1 MNCMP
6 PPPLLANSCAPRKTS
21 LRPAPPPSSVQY
33 HNDELYANLYT
44 MHSWSG
50 IVVVTLFFANY
61 LGGFFNFFAGL
72 TPQWV
77 RGGSRCC
84 RLGAFVVL

>member
-1 MNCMP
+1 
-6 PPPLLANSCAPRKTS
+6 
-21 LRPAPPPSSVQY
+21 
-33 HNDELYANLYT
+33 

-61 LGGFFNFFAGL
+61 VGGFFNFFAGV

-77 RGGSRCC
+77 RRGI
-84 RLGAFVVL
+84 GAASYM